1 MDRRISA
8 LLIPAI
14 VAAGIIVYLIIY
26 IWDRIPL
33 ALEHFD
39 PVLSI
44 VAIALCSAG
53 WIIRGE
59 RYRFILGGLAIQ
71 ASSKFSIA
79 SIFASQTA
87 NLITP
92 ARLGDLV
99 RVYILKH
106 EGLSGYSQGFSSLV
120 VERVFD
126 ILTIALLGFAAIN
139 FVFDVPGWAYTLVVV
154 PFVGAAI
161 FLLLMY
167 ALGMLRSD
175 NRYIE
180 MLFVIVRQVREASLK
195 PRAILVLSL
204 SSFLVWLMDIAVCGV
219 VLAMFAGSASPMVI
233 ILAIAMG
240 NLVKAVPVTPGGL
253 GTYELTLASI
263 LALAG
268 IPFATATLVAFI
280 DHLIKN
286 LVTLAGGILS
296 IYVFGGWVGSAIK
309 KALRAKI
316 GEEDFGG

>member
-1 MDRRISA
+1 MDTKVRT

-14 VAAGIIVYLIIY
+14 VAAGIIVYLIMF

-44 VAIALCSAG
+44 AAIIICAGG
-53 WIIRGE
+53 WIVRGE
-59 RYRFILGGLAIQ
+59 RYRFILDGLAIRT
-71 ASSKFSIA
+71 SSSFSIA

-87 NLITP
+87 NLIAP

-120 VERVFD
+120 VERIFD
-126 ILTIALLGFAAIN
+126 IFTIALLGFIAIN
-139 FVFDVPGWAYTLVVV
+139 FVFNVPSWAYTFVIV
-154 PFVGAAI
+154 PFVGGGI

-167 ALGMLRSD
+167 ALGMVKSD

-180 MLFVIVRQVREASLK
+180 MLFVIVRQVKEASLK
-195 PRAILVLSL
+195 PRAVAILSL
-204 SSFLVWLMDIAVCGV
+204 SSILVWLGDIAVCGV
-219 VLAMFAGSASPMVI
+219 VVAMFGESGSPAVI

-240 NLVKAVPVTPGGL
+240 NLVKAVPITPGGL

-268 IPFATATLVAFI
+268 IPFAAATLIAFI

-286 LVTLAGGILS
+286 LVTLGGGILS
-296 IYVFGGWVGSAIK
+296 VYVFGGWVGSAIK
-309 KALRAKI
+309 KALKARI
-316 GEEDFGG
+316 GEEDFGS